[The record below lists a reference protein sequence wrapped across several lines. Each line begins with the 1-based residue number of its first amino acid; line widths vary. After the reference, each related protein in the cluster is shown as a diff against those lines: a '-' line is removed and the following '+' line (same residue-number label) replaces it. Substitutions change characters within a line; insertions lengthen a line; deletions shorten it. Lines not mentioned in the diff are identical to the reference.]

1 MKPKEQASG
10 QKTTYRVALLG
21 TKFMGKAHSQA
32 YRNVNMYFADAP
44 IVERAVICGRDP
56 EETEQARR
64 AFGWQEASTDWKS
77 VVDRDDIDIVDV
89 STPGNMHCDMV
100 IAAASAGK
108 HVVCEKPLANT
119 LGEAQRMV
127 ETVEAAGVSNLLMH
141 NYRRV
146 PAVALARR
154 MVEDGRIGRI
164 YHFRARYLQDWALSP
179 DLELVWRFDARLAGS
194 GALGD
199 LGAHVIDLGRYLCGE
214 IAELAATSETFIQQ
228 RAVAAGSSE
237 MADVTVDDAA
247 ALCVRFE
254 NGAIG
259 TIEASRF
266 APGRKNHNSFEING
280 SKGSLT
286 FDLEN
291 LNVLKYY
298 SVDDQA
304 DAQGFHE
311 IIACSLGKHPYA
323 DAWWFD
329 GHLLGYEHSFTH
341 TIYDWLTA
349 LAAGTGTHP
358 DFRDGL
364 RNQQVLDAAARATA
378 SRRWEAVGG

>member
-1 MKPKEQASG
+1 MKPKDQAGGEQRSF
-10 QKTTYRVALLG
+10 RVALLG

-32 YRNVNMYFADAP
+32 YRNVNMYFSDAP
-44 IVERAVICGRDP
+44 HVEQVVICGRSPD
-56 EETEQARR
+56 ETEQARE
-64 AFGWQEASTDWKS
+64 AFGWQEASTDWEA
-77 VVDRDDIDIVDV
+77 VVARDDIDIVDI
-89 STPGNMHCDMV
+89 STPGHLHAEMAL
-100 IAAASAGK
+100 AAAAAGK

-119 LGEAQRMV
+119 LDEARSMLAA
-127 ETVEAAGVSNLLMH
+127 VEAAGVRHLVMH

-146 PAVALARR
+146 PAVALAKR
-154 MVEDGRIGRI
+154 MVEDGRLGEI
-164 YHFRARYLQDWALSP
+164 YHFRARYLQDWALIP
-179 DLELVWRFDARLAGS
+179 GLELVWRFDAKLAGS

-199 LGAHVIDLGRYLCGE
+199 LGAHVIDLGRHLCGE
-214 IAELAATSETFIQQ
+214 ISELAATSETFIKQ
-228 RAVAAGSSE
+228 RPVSPGSSE

-266 APGRKNHNSFEING
+266 APGRKNHNTFEING
-280 SKGSLT
+280 SGGSIT

-291 LNVLKYY
+291 LNNLRYY
-298 SVDDQA
+298 SVDDTP

-323 DAWWFD
+323 DNWWFD

-341 TIYDWLTA
+341 TLYDWLNA
-349 LAAGTGTHP
+349 VDSGEPLRP
-358 DFRDGL
+358 DFADGV
-364 RNQQVLDAAARATA
+364 RNQEVLDAAERAAR
-378 SRRWEAVGG
+378 SRRWESVG

>member
-1 MKPKEQASG
+1 MKPKDQAGGEQSSF
-10 QKTTYRVALLG
+10 RVALLG

-32 YRNVNMYFADAP
+32 YRNVNMYFSDAP
-44 IVERAVICGRDP
+44 HVEQVVICGRSP
-56 EETEQARR
+56 GETEQARE
-64 AFGWQEASTDWKS
+64 AFGWQEASTDWEA
-77 VVDRDDIDIVDV
+77 VVAREDIDIIDI
-89 STPGNMHCDMV
+89 STPGHLHAEMAL
-100 IAAASAGK
+100 AAAAAGK

-119 LGEAQRMV
+119 LDEARSMLAA
-127 ETVEAAGVSNLLMH
+127 VEAAGVRHLVMH

-146 PAVALARR
+146 PAVALAKR
-154 MVEDGRIGRI
+154 MVEDGRVGEI
-164 YHFRARYLQDWALSP
+164 YHFRARYLQDWALIP
-179 DLELVWRFDARLAGS
+179 GLELVWRFDAKLAGS

-199 LGAHVIDLGRYLCGE
+199 LGAHVIDLGRHLCGE
-214 IAELAATSETFIQQ
+214 ISELAATSETFIKQ
-228 RAVAAGSSE
+228 RPVSPGSGE

-266 APGRKNHNSFEING
+266 APGRKNHNTFEING
-280 SKGSLT
+280 SGGSIT

-291 LNVLKYY
+291 LNNLRYY
-298 SVDDQA
+298 SVDDTP

-323 DAWWFD
+323 DNWWFD

-341 TIYDWLTA
+341 TLYDWLRA
-349 LAAGTGTHP
+349 VDSGEPLRP
-358 DFRDGL
+358 DFADGV
-364 RNQQVLDAAARATA
+364 RNQEVLDAAERAAR
-378 SRRWEAVGG
+378 SRRWEAVG

>member
-1 MKPKEQASG
+1 MKPKEQAAT
-10 QKTTYRVALLG
+10 QQPTYRVALLG

-32 YRNVNMYFADAP
+32 YRNVNMYFSDAP
-44 IVERAVICGRDP
+44 KVERAVICGRNP
-56 EETEQARR
+56 SETEQARE
-64 AFGWQEASTDWKS
+64 AFGWQEASTDWES
-77 VVDRDDIDIVDV
+77 VVAREDIDIVDI
-89 STPGNMHCDMV
+89 STPGHLHGEMAV
-100 IAAASAGK
+100 AAAEAGK
-108 HVVCEKPLANT
+108 HIVCEKPLANT
-119 LGEAQRMV
+119 LEEAEKMV
-127 ETVEAAGVSNLLMH
+127 EAVEAAGVNHLLMH

-146 PAVALARR
+146 PAVALAKR
-154 MVEDGRIGRI
+154 MVDDGRIGRI

-179 DLELVWRFDARLAGS
+179 DLQLVWRFDAKLAGS

-214 IAELAATSETFIQQ
+214 IAELAATTETFIKQ
-228 RAVAAGSSE
+228 RPAEAGSSE
-237 MADVTVDDAA
+237 LADVTVDDAA
-247 ALCVRFE
+247 ALCVRFA

-266 APGRKNHNSFEING
+266 APGRKNHNALEING

-291 LNVLKYY
+291 LNNLRFY
-298 SVDDQA
+298 SIDDQP

-323 DAWWFD
+323 DNWWFD

-341 TIYDWLTA
+341 TIYDWLGA
-349 LAAGTGTHP
+349 LAAGQSTHP
-358 DFRDGL
+358 NFHDGL
-364 RNQQVLDAAARATA
+364 RNQQVLDAASRASQ
-378 SRRWEAVGG
+378 SRRWEAVG